1 MQERQSQSQQQ
12 QLQSDQQI
20 AQMEMELRQAEINQ
34 KEQAN
39 IRDNE
44 TKILI
49 ATIGSVE
56 EDGIEE
62 VDSSKTRKAD
72 IVRSAYESAKSK
84 KKQKEVSNDK
94 FQAHDPRCPP

>member
-1 MQERQSQSQQQ
+1 
-12 QLQSDQQI
+12 
-20 AQMEMELRQAEINQ
+20 MELRQAEINQ

-49 ATIGSVE
+49 ASIGSVE

-62 VDSSKTRKAD
+62 VDSSKREELLEKIRQFDEKLSLDKEKFSFEKEKHSDDVSLKRQALRQKPKT
-72 IVRSAYESAKSK
+72 VAK
-84 KKQKEVSNDK
+84 
-94 FQAHDPRCPP
+94 